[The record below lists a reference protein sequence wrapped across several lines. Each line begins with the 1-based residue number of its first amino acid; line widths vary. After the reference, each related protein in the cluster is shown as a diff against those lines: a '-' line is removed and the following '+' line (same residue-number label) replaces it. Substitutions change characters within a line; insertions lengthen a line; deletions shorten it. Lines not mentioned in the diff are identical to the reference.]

1 MQAGEGYLLAVDI
14 GTTTTRC
21 ILFDL
26 EGMPVAKACR
36 EPRIHHPQINW
47 TEVEPED
54 WWDATVAV
62 IRETLQR
69 AEVPSAEILGVGLCG
84 LQHALVPI
92 DSEGRSLS
100 RSMLW
105 MDQRCRPQV
114 EWLVR
119 EHREL
124 VEEIIDKALAF
135 STTSSALKLRWIV
148 ENEPD
153 LVRQTHK
160 FLLVKDFIRFRLTGT
175 VATDPYDAAGTC
187 LFDGRTGKW
196 SHRMLE
202 LIGVPRDKMPPIHD
216 STQVVGGV
224 TEEAAQATGLAPG
237 TPVVIGSGD
246 VLCTCIGANAFDFGE
261 LSRADPKR
269 ACLYLGTAA
278 WISIP
283 GTRGRTIGAT
293 ATTGASLK
301 WLAELLGIGDLQCS
315 DSDLPL
321 DSSYTAFLQEAE
333 SVPPGSRGLIFLPHL
348 MGERGPQ
355 HDPEAKGAFFGLT
368 LAHGRSELARAVLE
382 GCAFQ
387 LRRILENPASFGIG
401 EMVAVGGGAKSTF
414 WLSIIADVTGIP
426 LLVPRVLEAGALG
439 AAILAGVGVGVYPGV
454 REAAEALVQIVSQHE
469 PDRARQDLYTRI
481 YSIFLDLENRVA
493 PLYGRVPV

>member
-1 MQAGEGYLLAVDI
+1 MQAGEGYLLAIDA
-14 GTTTTRC
+14 GTTNTRC

-26 EGMPVAKACR
+26 EGMPVAEAYR
-36 EPRIHHPQINW
+36 EPRVHHPQINR

-69 AEVPSAEILGVGLCG
+69 AEVPSEKILGVGLCG

-105 MDQRCRPQV
+105 MDQRCQPQV
-114 EWLVR
+114 EQLVR
-119 EHREL
+119 EHSDLIEA
-124 VEEIIDKALAF
+124 IIGKERAF
-135 STTSSALKLRWIV
+135 STMLSAPKLRWIV

-153 LVRQTHK
+153 LVRHTHK
-160 FLLVKDFIRFRLTGT
+160 FLLVKDFIRFRLSGT
-175 VATDPYDAAGTC
+175 VATDPHDAAGTG
-187 LFDGRTGKW
+187 LFDRRTGEW
-196 SHRMLE
+196 SHSMLE

-224 TEEAAQATGLAPG
+224 TEEAAQATGLALG
-237 TPVVIGSGD
+237 TPVVVGSGD
-246 VLCTCIGANAFDFGE
+246 VLCTCTGANAF
-261 LSRADPKR
+261 DPKR

-283 GTRGRTIGAT
+283 GTRGSTIGAT
-293 ATTGASLK
+293 ATTGASLR
-301 WLAELLGIGDLQCS
+301 WLMEPLGIGGFQRS
-315 DSDLPL
+315 DSYPPHG
-321 DSSYTAFLQEAE
+321 SSYTALLQEAE

-348 MGERGPQ
+348 MGERGPR
-355 HDPEAKGAFFGLT
+355 HDPEAKGVFFGLT
-368 LAHGRSELARAVLE
+368 LAHGRGDITRAVLE

-387 LRRILENPASFGIG
+387 LRRILENSGAYGW
-401 EMVAVGGGAKSTF
+401 EMVAVGGGAKSAL
-414 WLSIIADVTGIP
+414 WLDILADVTGIA

-439 AAILAGVGVGVYPGV
+439 AAIFAGVGVGVYPGV
-454 REAAEALVQIVSQHE
+454 QEAAEALVQIVGQHE
-469 PDRARQDLYTRI
+469 PNRARQDLYGRI
-481 YSIFLDLENRVA
+481 YSIFLDLEERVA
-493 PLYGRVPV
+493 PLYGRLPL